1 MHRGLLAAPRVSLPL
16 HFFWRPN
23 ECPPAPGT
31 HRERATE
38 GFPGVR
44 EREEKR
50 PRKARDGRG
59 RFLELP
65 ETFYPEGA
73 YAQERLRQLQESPP
87 LGTSRAAG
95 AFDHAKR
102 SPRGPGKPGPPSPIP
117 SWRSPPPLREQR
129 PAHDGPDRDE
139 SILEPD
145 LLALGV
151 VPPGIRDRHLIDAHA
166 HLGDLGR
173 DLGLHGK
180 RPALD
185 V

>member
-1 MHRGLLAAPRVSLPL
+1 MSAR
-16 HFFWRPN
+16 
-23 ECPPAPGT
+23 PAPGT

-44 EREEKR
+44 EREEKG

-102 SPRGPGKPGPPSPIP
+102 SPTGPREARASIASRWRGAPTP
-117 SWRSPPPLREQR
+117 
-129 PAHDGPDRDE
+129 
-139 SILEPD
+139 
-145 LLALGV
+145 
-151 VPPGIRDRHLIDAHA
+151 
-166 HLGDLGR
+166 
-173 DLGLHGK
+173 
-180 RPALD
+180 
-185 V
+185 

>member
-1 MHRGLLAAPRVSLPL
+1 MSAR
-16 HFFWRPN
+16 
-23 ECPPAPGT
+23 PAPGT

-44 EREEKR
+44 ERAEKR

-95 AFDHAKR
+95 GVRPRQALPTGPREARASIVLRVLVR
-102 SPRGPGKPGPPSPIP
+102 SGQVARRGYGMAI
-117 SWRSPPPLREQR
+117 
-129 PAHDGPDRDE
+129 E
-139 SILEPD
+139 S
-145 LLALGV
+145 AL
-151 VPPGIRDRHLIDAHA
+151 
-166 HLGDLGR
+166 
-173 DLGLHGK
+173 
-180 RPALD
+180 
-185 V
+185 